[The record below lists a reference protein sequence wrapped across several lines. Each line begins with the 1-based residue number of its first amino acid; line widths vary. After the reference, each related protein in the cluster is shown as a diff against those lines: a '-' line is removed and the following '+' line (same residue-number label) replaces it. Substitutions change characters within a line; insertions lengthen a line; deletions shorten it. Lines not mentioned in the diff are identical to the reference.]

1 MGAADWLARRRSPMG
16 NCLRTAPPQGDN
28 NLEASEA
35 QPPVATRAAED
46 YGPVKS
52 DVPLD
57 ANAPLSARAG
67 GYNVTTEMLKASD
80 PVKDSQRGMLWPILE
95 SIDFT
100 LGPRM
105 SVRKL
110 QDELH
115 NDILICAAIFVANEA
130 LTAAFC
136 VYWRPMMWSLFWI
149 SLTVGISA
157 VGVFANKTRHT
168 FGLLVFF
175 VLQIMF
181 SAINLQHLNM
191 SHAEAVRQCLVP
203 QSSFKNCD
211 VPALKNCLAKNAC
224 LTQEMRKLTPVCWA
238 PGKAQFINFMTYA
251 EPAFWAF
258 MALIRMEIA
267 GQQEGKD
274 N

>member
-1 MGAADWLARRRSPMG
+1 MGAADWLARRRSQMG

-35 QPPVATRAAED
+35 QPPPATGGDVD

-52 DVPLD
+52 DVPQD
-57 ANAPLSARAG
+57 PNAPLSARAG

-191 SHAEAVRQCLVP
+191 SHAEALRRPCSQEPPRQERLPYSRDAQAHPSVLGSWEGSVRQLLAYGPCFLGESVH
-203 QSSFKNCD
+203 QLHD
-211 VPALKNCLAKNAC
+211 VCGASILGVHGADPYGDCRTA
-224 LTQEMRKLTPVCWA
+224 R
-238 PGKAQFINFMTYA
+238 G
-251 EPAFWAF
+251 
-258 MALIRMEIA
+258 
-267 GQQEGKD
+267 
-274 N
+274 